1 MKQTVFIITVFLC
14 LLTLLWGC
22 RQTTTVILPPD
33 STDSTK
39 AGTSATVPQ
48 TEAPTDSE
56 PTVPSSAVSTELPD
70 TEPPAVSDPEPTTEP
85 ITEPPYEPTE
95 PPATQSATTPPTG
108 PTTEPVTE
116 PEPAKHPVYDISG
129 HSVGSLEYALVDTIN
144 GKRAENE
151 LAPLTLDST
160 LSALAR
166 IRAYEC
172 TESFTHS
179 RPDGRSA
186 YSVLT
191 DYSYAFCSDFSQQI
205 HYGSAGISAGTVVK
219 GWMYNAG
226 FSGDILSPDY
236 TNIGIGVY
244 HEDGLTY
251 IVCFFTA

>member
-56 PTVPSSAVSTELPD
+56 PTGPSSAVSTELPD

-85 ITEPPYEPTE
+85 ITEPPYDPTE

-172 TESFTHS
+172 FTHS

-191 DYSYAFCSDFSQQI
+191 DYSYAFWSDFSQQI